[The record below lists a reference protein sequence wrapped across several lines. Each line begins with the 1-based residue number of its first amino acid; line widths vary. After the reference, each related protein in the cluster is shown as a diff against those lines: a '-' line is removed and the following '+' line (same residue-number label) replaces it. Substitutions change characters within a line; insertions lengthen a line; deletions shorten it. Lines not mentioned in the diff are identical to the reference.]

1 MSSTDFPV
9 GSIVYFL
16 HNKTERVLPAQV
28 VEKIVRTSLEGSRS
42 TYIIAVQSK
51 ESIKKIEVDPEAV
64 SIFQRPEEMVSFMVA
79 RATEA
84 IGLLVNNA
92 VSASEVFEGAHR
104 VKTPTLEAGGPMPVA
119 TASTEDIDPVED
131 YESWHVPAA
140 DRPISKNAKKQ
151 NSSQYAEVD
160 LGNGQKGRVKI

>member
-28 VEKIVRTSLEGSRS
+28 VEKIVRTSLGGSRA
-42 TYIIAVQSK
+42 TYIIAVQSRD
-51 ESIKKIEVDPEAV
+51 SIKKIEVDPSSV
-64 SIFQRPEEMVSFMVA
+64 SIFQHPQEMVSFMVS

-84 IGLLVNNA
+84 IGLLVSNA
-92 VSASEVFEGAHR
+92 VAASEVFEGAHR
-104 VKTPTLEAGGPMPVA
+104 VEAPNEEAGLELKQLPNDDLDPTISEDDVA
-119 TASTEDIDPVED
+119 GVED

-140 DRPISKNAKKQ
+140 ERPITGSKKRNK
-151 NSSQYAEVD
+151 N
-160 LGNGQKGRVKI
+160 LQK